1 MFFTYHNTN
10 NEPPEKKKKKVKNWI
25 SKEIKYFSK
34 KWLCDGGRGTLLD
47 VRFLEQLIAVFL
59 WLFVSN

>member
-10 NEPPEKKKKKVKNWI
+10 NEPPEKKKKVKNWI
-25 SKEIKYFSK
+25 SNEIRYLSK

-47 VRFLEQLIAVFL
+47 VRFLKQLIAVFL